1 MSTQANRPDA
11 TSPPLYPH
19 ELEGVIATRDG
30 RTLAVRP
37 IRPGDADHL
46 VAFHHRLSTDS
57 IYRRYFSLHTELS
70 DAEVAHL
77 TTVDYVDRLA
87 LVVFEGRELVAVGR
101 FDRYPDSTTAEVA
114 FVVLDTHQH
123 QGLGLALLE
132 RLADAAWDRGVETFS
147 ASTLASNR
155 DMLAVFYDSGFPVEV
170 VHDAEEIEVRFA
182 IEPTATVRAR
192 RAERRDRSG
201 EPGSP

>member
-1 MSTQANRPDA
+1 MPTRPEGG
-11 TSPPLYPH
+11 TPSLYPH
-19 ELEGVIATRDG
+19 ELEGVITTRDD

-37 IRPGDADHL
+37 IVPSDAGRL
-46 VAFHHRLSTDS
+46 VAFHHRLSADS

-87 LVVFEGRELVAVGR
+87 LVVFEGEELVAVGR
-101 FDRYPDSTTAEVA
+101 FDRYPHSTTAEVA
-114 FVVLDTHQH
+114 FVVLDTYQH

-132 RLADAAWDRGVETFS
+132 RLADAAWARGVEAFS
-147 ASTLASNR
+147 ASTLATNR

-170 VHDAEEIEVRFA
+170 VHDAEEVEVRFA
-182 IEPTATVRAR
+182 IEPTATARAR
-192 RAERRDRSG
+192 RAERRDRSRA
-201 EPGSP
+201 PGSP